1 MTKNI
6 KHIGLTIDIETHA
19 KLKSLAKFN
28 GRSINQEII
37 RLIQKAIAFHENK
50 YGPLS

>member
-6 KHIGLTIDIETHA
+6 KHIGLTIDIET
-19 KLKSLAKFN
+19 LAKFN

>member
-19 KLKSLAKFN
+19 KSLAKFN